1 MGNKIKRERRWV
13 YLDSAE
19 QGEYGWKYIDQY
31 KKIHRCSS
39 RGDAIEGILREHQE
53 LQNEMLGNKLLV
65 QQIVAEIKKSLDP
78 IRLRTG
84 STERT
89 VAMFRELLNG
99 FIVLHGM
106 EEQFPVMDVQ
116 SDAIVR
122 ADEKISDQIKAQQVY
137 RNSDK
142 YKRLKGAN
150 DRG

>member
-1 MGNKIKRERRWV
+1 MAISNRHERHFV

-31 KKIHRCSS
+31 QKFHQLKN
-39 RGDAIEGILREHQE
+39 RGEAIEALLREHQE
-53 LQNEMLGNKLLV
+53 MKNQLLGNKALV
-65 QQIVAEIKKSLDP
+65 ESITSQIKKLIDP

-84 STERT
+84 STERS

-122 ADEKISDQIKAQQVY
+122 ADEKIADTIKAQQVY

-142 YKRLKGAN
+142 YKRLK
-150 DRG
+150 RGE

>member
-1 MGNKIKRERRWV
+1 MILHERRV
-13 YLDSAE
+13 LYLDSSE
-19 QGEYGWKYIDQY
+19 SGEYGWKYIDQY
-31 KKIHRCSS
+31 MKDHNCKS
-39 RGDAIEGILREHQE
+39 RGEAVEGIIHEHQE

-65 QQIVAEIKKSLDP
+65 QQIVTEIKKSIDP
-78 IRLRTG
+78 IRWRTG

-122 ADEKISDQIKAQQVY
+122 ANEKIADQIKAQQVY

-142 YKRLKGAN
+142 YKRMKG
-150 DRG
+150 GE

>member
-1 MGNKIKRERRWV
+1 MVLHERRV
-13 YLDSAE
+13 LYLDAPES
-19 QGEYGWKYIDQY
+19 GEYGWKYIDQY
-31 KKIHRCSS
+31 MKNHQCKT
-39 RGDAIEGILREHQE
+39 RGEAVEGLLHEHQE
-53 LQNEMLGNKLLV
+53 MQKQLLDN
-65 QQIVAEIKKSLDP
+65 QALAHQVATEIKQLIDP

-122 ADEKISDQIKAQQVY
+122 ADEKIADQIKAQQVY

-142 YKRLKGAN
+142 YKRRKG
-150 DRG
+150 GK

>member
-1 MGNKIKRERRWV
+1 MASNNKRERHWV
-13 YLDSAE
+13 YLDSAND
-19 QGEYGWKYIDQY
+19 GEYGWKYIDQY
-31 KKIHRCSS
+31 MKVRRCNS
-39 RGDAIEGILREHQE
+39 RGEAIEGIIHEHQE
-53 LQNEMLGNKLLV
+53 MQNELLGNKVLV

-84 STERT
+84 STERS

-122 ADEKISDQIKAQQVY
+122 ANEKIADQIKAQQVY

-142 YKRLKGAN
+142 YKRLK
-150 DRG
+150 RGD